1 MKNWRNGPSDI
12 GPPLHHADTRPR
24 FTKIGFGGA
33 AIINTPGPAIYPVR
47 SSYEAKP

>member
-1 MKNWRNGPSDI
+1 MKNYRNGPADI
-12 GPPLHHADTRPR
+12 GPPLHHADTSLR

-33 AIINTPGPAIYPVR
+33 AIVITPGPAIFPAR